1 MKISVQ
7 ELKERLDRGEN
18 IRLVDV
24 RTRPEFHSERVDLDT
39 LDHVPLDSIET
50 IDAVRGER
58 VHLICQTGH
67 RSAQAQR
74 RLAARGHDAVSVD
87 GGLNAWKAAEL
98 PVTRT
103 SGTFP
108 IMRQVQ
114 IAAGLLVLTGTLGS
128 LFVSED
134 WIWLAVLVG
143 AGLTQAGLTGFCGLA
158 LLLGRMPWNKA
169 MQRPTR
175 P

>member
-7 ELKERLDRGEN
+7 ELKERLDQGES

-24 RTRPEFHSERVDLDT
+24 RTQPEFHSERVDHED
-39 LDHVPLDSIET
+39 LDHQPLDSIE
-50 IDAVRGER
+50 ALEARSGER
-58 VHLICQTGH
+58 IYLICQTGH
-67 RSAQAQR
+67 RSALAQR
-74 RLAARGHDAVSVD
+74 RLQAKGHDVVSVD
-87 GGLNAWKAAEL
+87 GGLNAWKAAKL

-103 SGTFP
+103 AGTFP

-114 IAAGLLVLTGTLGS
+114 IAAGLLILTGTLGS
-128 LFVSED
+128 IFIAPG
-134 WIWLAVLVG
+134 WIWLAVFVG

-169 MQRPTR
+169 MQTNKA
-175 P
+175 